1 MMKRK
6 KEKISYWEIFMW
18 KIFES
23 LFEGSIEIFE
33 GVWKKN
39 VEEMGK
45 KRKRQLRLLLYKLNH
60 CTSTRSVWLIPFLW
74 NWEATNPL
82 GGSVVCWI
90 GFVCLCYFSFF
101 WAFSRDFFS
110 LFFHLFTFSQIFI
123 FPFLFFFFGS
133 FFHFL
138 SFSIFFF
145 AHLFSFGFFFLL
157 SFRVLGICKDKDI
170 EERV

>member
-110 LFFHLFTFSQIFI
+110 SFFFTFLLSLKFLFSHFHSFFFLDLFFIF
-123 FPFLFFFFGS
+123 FPFQFSSLLIYFLLDFFFF
-133 FFHFL
+133 FL
-138 SFSIFFF
+138 SEFWEF
-145 AHLFSFGFFFLL
+145 AK
-157 SFRVLGICKDKDI
+157 IKT
-170 EERV
+170 